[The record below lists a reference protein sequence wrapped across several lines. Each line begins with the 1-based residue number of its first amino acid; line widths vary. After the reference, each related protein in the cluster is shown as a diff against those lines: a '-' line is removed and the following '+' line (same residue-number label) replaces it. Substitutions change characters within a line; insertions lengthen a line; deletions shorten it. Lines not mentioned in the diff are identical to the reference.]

1 MVVQGSHLEHREEA
15 IAIAFCYC
23 AGDPYGFLRLSTLMA
38 SLGKLKKENPDFFLL
53 EGRQEADKESQ
64 THGDQ
69 KHVPQSSASLPDS
82 QN

>member
-1 MVVQGSHLEHREEA
+1 
-15 IAIAFCYC
+15 
-23 AGDPYGFLRLSTLMA
+23 MA

-64 THGDQ
+64 AHGDQ

-82 QN
+82 QK

>member
-1 MVVQGSHLEHREEA
+1 
-15 IAIAFCYC
+15 
-23 AGDPYGFLRLSTLMA
+23 MA

-53 EGRQEADKESQ
+53 EGRQEADEESQ
-64 THGDQ
+64 TLGDR